1 MRDAVGISGW
11 KNFTPLFRGLRY
23 PTYRRTSLSILGVQ
37 AVLWA
42 VLWVTTGRWWIY
54 PLLWWLP
61 WMTQWRVINR
71 LRAIAEH
78 GGLQASPDRRA
89 TTHNVRQHWIA
100 RFWFVPYNTGWHLA
114 HHVDMG
120 VPWRNLPRYH
130 EELERAGYVT
140 EGITYP
146 GYLALWRTLSSA
158 TPAA

>member
-1 MRDAVGISGW
+1 MGISGW
-11 KNFTPLFRGLRY
+11 KNLVPLVTSVRTPA
-23 PTYRRTSLSILGVQ
+23 YRRVSLSILGVQ
-37 AVLWA
+37 ALLWA
-42 VLWVTTGRWWIY
+42 LLWTTTGRWWIY
-54 PLLWWLP
+54 PLLWFLP
-61 WMTQWRVINR
+61 WMTQWRVLNR

-78 GGLQASPDRRA
+78 GGLEASRDRRV

-130 EELERAGYVT
+130 TELVRAGYIT

-146 GYLALWRTLSSA
+146 GYLALWRALSSA
-158 TPAA
+158 